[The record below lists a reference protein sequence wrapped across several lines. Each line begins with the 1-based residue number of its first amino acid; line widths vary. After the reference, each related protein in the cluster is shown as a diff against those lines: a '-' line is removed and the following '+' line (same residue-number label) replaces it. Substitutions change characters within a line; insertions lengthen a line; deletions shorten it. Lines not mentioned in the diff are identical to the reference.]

1 MAKEIVY
8 FAEFALAK
16 YYVDAIMNIDL
27 SSYPEPLREIL
38 SIVQIK
44 GAAAAPAAVNEA
56 LWWVYNT
63 QISFTPPV
71 LIQEMEAIG
80 EGICSTLGHNCN
92 VTEMQVL
99 VKRMNMFPELIKMA
113 CTAFGE

>member
-1 MAKEIVY
+1 
-8 FAEFALAK
+8 
-16 YYVDAIMNIDL
+16 
-27 SSYPEPLREIL
+27 
-38 SIVQIK
+38 
-44 GAAAAPAAVNEA
+44 
-56 LWWVYNT
+56 
-63 QISFTPPV
+63 
-71 LIQEMEAIG
+71 MEAIG